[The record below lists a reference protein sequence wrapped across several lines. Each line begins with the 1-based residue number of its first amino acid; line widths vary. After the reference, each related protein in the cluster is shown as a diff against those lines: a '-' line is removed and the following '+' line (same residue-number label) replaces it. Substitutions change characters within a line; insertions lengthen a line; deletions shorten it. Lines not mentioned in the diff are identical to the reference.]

1 MERLTKQQKWVCG
14 IVLSLGIISAVLG
27 LVAEVK
33 RIKAYQVRMVDG
45 HCFYPSSPALA
56 LGVSAAL
63 VLLIAQVLVTV
74 LGGCVCCRSAPPGPP
89 NSPAAS
95 NRSVAIICLVAC
107 WITFLNAFA
116 LLMAGASLND
126 QRQEYMWLGGECNVV
141 KPLVFAGG
149 SLLALATVVLDLIFY
164 LASSAANSAAG
175 TAQVSPQQIA
185 MGQQAY
191 PSYPAYPVAY
201 GQPMGNPQ
209 AYSYPYGPFPH
220 PAQNQMQMPPNPN
233 FPPAQPY
240 PGLVTG
246 YPKSPPRHP
255 Y

>member
-1 MERLTKQQKWVCG
+1 MDRLTKQQKWVCG
-14 IVLSLGIISAVLG
+14 LVFFLGFASAVLG
-27 LVAEVK
+27 LFAEMK
-33 RIKAYQVRMVDG
+33 RIKASQVRIINDRCV
-45 HCFYPSSPALA
+45 YPRSPSLG

-63 VLLIAQVLVTV
+63 VLLIAQVFVTV
-74 LGGCVCCRSAPPGPP
+74 VGGCVCCRSGPPLPP
-89 NSPAAS
+89 NSTAAS

-126 QRQEYMWLGGECNVV
+126 QRQEYMWLGGQCNVV

-164 LASSAANSAAG
+164 LASSAAKVSAA

-185 MGQQAY
+185 MGQAY
-191 PSYPAYPVAY
+191 CAHPAYQGPY
-201 GQPMGNPQ
+201 GQFSANSA

-220 PAQNQMQMPPNPN
+220 PAQNQMQVPNAPNP
-233 FPPAQPY
+233 PQPPY

-246 YPKSPPRHP
+246 YPKSPPAHAN
-255 Y
+255 